1 MPNITLK
8 GVPVKVYRELKR
20 RAAAGRRSLNSEAI
34 LRLEESLARPGDAA
48 ADPEAFV
55 TGLKAFRERLNAAA
69 WSDADIT
76 RAKRAG
82 RP

>member
-1 MPNITLK
+1 MRKAEPQCVRLGAHVQLTRLTE
-8 GVPVKVYRELKR
+8 VPAVC
-20 RAAAGRRSLNSEAI
+20 
-34 LRLEESLARPGDAA
+34 DAA